1 MTPVQLNRLTG
12 TWPGKCNQ
20 SNEVLDAWTDSPF
33 MYAETAEPEVTI
45 LNLTILT
52 PDRPDLVLPIPLVRD
67 DKGYAFA
74 LKDGSTYSF
83 RFSFT
88 VSNNIVSGLR
98 YTHTVWKAGVRGDS

>member
-1 MTPVQLNRLTG
+1 
-12 TWPGKCNQ
+12 
-20 SNEVLDAWTDSPF
+20 

-52 PDRPDLVLPIPLVRD
+52 PERPDLVLAIPLVLD

-98 YTHTVWKAGVRGDS
+98 YTHTVWKTGVRGDFIIKHIHIFFFAGYVLMLHLMRIRMSA